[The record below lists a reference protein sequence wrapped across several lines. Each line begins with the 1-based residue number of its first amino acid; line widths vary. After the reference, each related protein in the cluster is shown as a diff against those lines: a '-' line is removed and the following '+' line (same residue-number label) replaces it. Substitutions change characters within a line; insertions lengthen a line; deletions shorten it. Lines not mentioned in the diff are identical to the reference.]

1 MVKQAS
7 KKQNSS
13 RLLPVLGILLG
24 LAFALVA
31 LVLLQPAKTFL
42 FQRGVSFGG
51 ASAAAID
58 LLIGGVMWLV
68 MFGIAMFIVAMA
80 IGTHQ
85 DDKTAMEYY
94 KRSAQRKKRQKYEEE
109 LRRRRRMEMRGS
121 GDTGKKDR

>member
-7 KKQNSS
+7 RKQKPN
-13 RLLPVLGILLG
+13 RLLPIFGLLLG

-31 LVLLQPAKTFL
+31 FVLLPTVKAFL
-42 FQRGVSFGG
+42 IQRGVAFGG
-51 ASAAAID
+51 ASAPMID

-109 LRRRRRMEMRGS
+109 LRRRRRMEMRGA
-121 GDTGKKDR
+121 GDTTKKDR